1 MTDGLFDCTIEP
13 VMEAWGFTT
22 QNFRIPS
29 EEELEELLSHVDYKQ
44 VNLEN
49 STVTIPEDVR
59 LDLGGIAK
67 GFTSSRVMDIFREN
81 GVTSGIISLGGN
93 VQALGHKP
101 DGNMWRVGIQDPHDL
116 NSTFAVVEV
125 ADQAVITSGGYQRY
139 FEDN

>member
-44 VNLEN
+44 VDLEN

-67 GFTSSRVMDIFREN
+67 GFTSSRVMDIS
-81 GVTSGIISLGGN
+81 V
-93 VQALGHKP
+93 K
-101 DGNMWRVGIQDPHDL
+101 WC
-116 NSTFAVVEV
+116 
-125 ADQAVITSGGYQRY
+125 YQRHY
-139 FEDN
+139 LPWWKRTGFRTQTGRKYVARRHSGST